1 MKKFYV
7 MIRDSVDY
15 EVEAETE
22 EDAIESALEWWA
34 ERNPDIFVDNDEES
48 EK

>member
-22 EDAIESALEWWA
+22 SDAIEKALEWWT
-34 ERNPDIFVDNDEES
+34 ERWPDIFVDDDEEA
-48 EK
+48 E